1 MDGLF
6 YRAPENL
13 YADDG
18 SDGHDN
24 EDANDNDE
32 GHDNEDDAI
41 QGLSYCGP
49 MIDAM
54 TNMDNRCKRLKSA
67 NKINSYNPANSVFRS
82 ETNNDWKILTKL
94 QHQHKF

>member
-13 YADDG
+13 YADDC

-24 EDANDNDE
+24 EDGNDNDE
-32 GHDNEDDAI
+32 GHDNDDGHDHDDGHDNEDDAI
-41 QGLSYCGP
+41 QGLSYRGP

-54 TNMDNRCKRLKSA
+54 TNMDNKLTDTKKSRIPKVRKA
-67 NKINSYNPANSVFRS
+67 GRKSTATI
-82 ETNNDWKILTKL
+82 
-94 QHQHKF
+94 Q

>member
-24 EDANDNDE
+24 DD
-32 GHDNEDDAI
+32 GHDNCDNPI
-41 QGLSYCGP
+41 QGTSYRAP

-54 TNMDNRCKRLKSA
+54 TNMDNKLTDTKKSRIPKVRKA
-67 NKINSYNPANSVFRS
+67 GRKSTATI
-82 ETNNDWKILTKL
+82 
-94 QHQHKF
+94 Q

>member
-24 EDANDNDE
+24 EDGNDNDE

-41 QGLSYCGP
+41 QGLSYRGP

-54 TNMDNRCKRLKSA
+54 TNMDNKLTDTKKVKEFQQCKRLKSA
-67 NKINSYNPANSVFRS
+67 NKINSYNLANSVFKS
-82 ETNNDWKILTKL
+82 ETKSMK
-94 QHQHKF
+94 

>member
-24 EDANDNDE
+24 DD

-54 TNMDNRCKRLKSA
+54 TNMDNKLTDTKKSRIPKVRKA
-67 NKINSYNPANSVFRS
+67 GRKSTATI
-82 ETNNDWKILTKL
+82 
-94 QHQHKF
+94 Q